1 MSVPP
6 HPGSG
11 SAAASLKLAAQ
22 ASRDTSPELALRR
35 ALHALGFRYRVG
47 VRVPGLPRRTVDVV
61 FPRRKLAVFVDGC
74 FWHNCPQHGPLP
86 HTNRDWW
93 RTKLE
98 ANSRR
103 DRDTTARL
111 EAMGWTVIRIWEHE
125 AVGEAVK
132 RVVQALDDLAR

>member
-1 MSVPP
+1 M
-6 HPGSG
+6 
-11 SAAASLKLAAQ
+11 
-22 ASRDTSPELALRR
+22 RR

-74 FWHNCPQHGPLP
+74 FWHNCPQHGHLP